1 MGGSVN
7 FLKSNMK
14 LPVIIQIGVSFLV
27 SIALAQD
34 VVNEKAGNS
43 IKVDTRAPSDYQ
55 NCNCQCDSY
64 TWSDGN
70 YIRGNCRSK
79 AKLPGPSQATGL
91 FCYISGSALCSCR
104 DVQRSNSVVDSYG
117 NLRYYSF
124 EACTTPP
131 RNRCQNYGWGSYGG
145 GGNYGDGDFP
155 YCSNSGS
162 NQGSNGGWSGSNSG
176 SPGWSGGSSSGSN
189 GWSSGSNCR
198 HSGCSNYR
206 PSGGSSNYRPGGS
219 TNYRPGGSSNYRP
232 GGSSSNYRPSGS
244 NNRPSLDNI
253 LNGNIRNGNTD
264 DKDAVVF
271 GDA

>member
-7 FLKSNMK
+7 ILKTNMK
-14 LPVIIQIGVSFLV
+14 LAVIGLTTFLA
-27 SIALAQD
+27 SISLAQD

-43 IKVDTRAPSDYQ
+43 IKVDTRAPSTYQ

-104 DVQRSNSVVDSYG
+104 DVQRSTSVVDSYG

-176 SPGWSGGSSSGSN
+176 SGGSSSGSP

-219 TNYRPGGSSNYRP
+219 
-232 GGSSSNYRPSGS
+232 SSSYRPSGS

>member
-1 MGGSVN
+1 MGDSVKI
-7 FLKSNMK
+7 LKTNMK
-14 LPVIIQIGVSFLV
+14 LAVIGLTTFLA
-27 SIALAQD
+27 SISLAQD

-43 IKVDTRAPSDYQ
+43 IKGDTRAPSTYQ

-131 RNRCQNYGWGSYGG
+131 RNQCTNYGWGSYGG
-145 GGNYGDGDFP
+145 SGGNYGDGDFP

-162 NQGSNGGWSGSNSG
+162 NQG
-176 SPGWSGGSSSGSN
+176 
-189 GWSSGSNCR
+189 WSSGS
-198 HSGCSNYR
+198 SN
-206 PSGGSSNYRPGGS
+206 SNYRPGGS
-219 TNYRPGGSSNYRP
+219 TNYRPGGSSSYRP
-232 GGSSSNYRPSGS
+232 GGSSSSYRPSGS
-244 NNRPSLDNI
+244 SSYRPGNSPSLSNI
-253 LNGNIRNGNTD
+253 LNGSIRNGNTGD
-264 DKDAVVF
+264 KNKDKDAVVF
-271 GDA
+271 SDA

>member
-1 MGGSVN
+1 MG
-7 FLKSNMK
+7 
-14 LPVIIQIGVSFLV
+14 
-27 SIALAQD
+27 
-34 VVNEKAGNS
+34 
-43 IKVDTRAPSDYQ
+43 TYQ

-131 RNRCQNYGWGSYGG
+131 RNQCTNYGWGSYGG
-145 GGNYGDGDFP
+145 NGGNYGDGDFP

-162 NQGSNGGWSGSNSG
+162 NSGSNQ
-176 SPGWSGGSSSGSN
+176 
-189 GWSSGSNCR
+189 GWSSGSSNSNYR
-198 HSGCSNYR
+198 PSNSGSSNYR
-206 PSGGSSNYRPGGS
+206 PSGGSSNYRPS
-219 TNYRPGGSSNYRP
+219 GSSSYRP
-232 GGSSSNYRPSGS
+232 GGSSSYRPGGSSSYRPGGSSSSYRPSGS
-244 NNRPSLDNI
+244 SSYRP
-253 LNGNIRNGNTD
+253 GNSPFKQYFEWKYSNGNTGD
-264 DKDAVVF
+264 KNKDKDA
-271 GDA
+271 

>member
-1 MGGSVN
+1 MGGSV
-7 FLKSNMK
+7 KISKTNMK
-14 LPVIIQIGVSFLV
+14 LAVIGLTTLLA
-27 SIALAQD
+27 SISLAQD

-43 IKVDTRAPSDYQ
+43 IKVDTRAPSTYQ

-131 RNRCQNYGWGSYGG
+131 RNQCTNYGWGSYGG
-145 GGNYGDGDFP
+145 NGGNYGDGDFP

-162 NQGSNGGWSGSNSG
+162 NQGWSIGSSNS
-176 SPGWSGGSSSGSN
+176 N
-189 GWSSGSNCR
+189 QGWSSGS
-198 HSGCSNYR
+198 SN
-206 PSGGSSNYRPGGS
+206 SNYRPGGS
-219 TNYRPGGSSNYRP
+219 TNYRPGGSSSSYRP
-232 GGSSSNYRPSGS
+232 SGSSNYRPGNS
-244 NNRPSLDNI
+244 PSLDNI
-253 LNGNIRNGNTD
+253 LNGSIRNGNTGD
-264 DKDAVVF
+264 KNKDKDAVVF
-271 GDA
+271 SDA

>member
-1 MGGSVN
+1 MGGSVKI
-7 FLKSNMK
+7 LKTNMK
-14 LPVIIQIGVSFLV
+14 LAVIGLTTFLA
-27 SIALAQD
+27 SISLAQD

-43 IKVDTRAPSDYQ
+43 IKVDTRAPSTYQ

-131 RNRCQNYGWGSYGG
+131 RNQCTNYGWGSYGG
-145 GGNYGDGDFP
+145 NGGNYGDGDFP

-162 NQGSNGGWSGSNSG
+162 NQGW
-176 SPGWSGGSSSGSN
+176 SSGSSN
-189 GWSSGSNCR
+189 SNQGWSSGS
-198 HSGCSNYR
+198 SN
-206 PSGGSSNYRPGGS
+206 S
-219 TNYRPGGSSNYRP
+219 NYRPGGSSNYRP
-232 GGSSSNYRPSGS
+232 GGSSSYRPSGS
-244 NNRPSLDNI
+244 SSYRPGNSPSLDNI
-253 LNGNIRNGNTD
+253 LNGSIRNGNTGD
-264 DKDAVVF
+264 KNKDKDAVVF
-271 GDA
+271 SDA

>member
-1 MGGSVN
+1 MGGSVKI
-7 FLKSNMK
+7 LKTNMK
-14 LPVIIQIGVSFLV
+14 LAVIGLTTFLA
-27 SIALAQD
+27 SISLAQD

-43 IKVDTRAPSDYQ
+43 IKVDTRAPSTYQ

-104 DVQRSNSVVDSYG
+104 DVQRSSSVVDSYG

-162 NQGSNGGWSGSNSG
+162 NQGSNGGGSGSNSG
-176 SPGWSGGSSSGSN
+176 SPGWSGGSSSGSP

-219 TNYRPGGSSNYRP
+219 SSYRPGGSSNYRP
-232 GGSSSNYRPSGS
+232 GGSSNYRPSGS

>member
-1 MGGSVN
+1 MGGSVKI
-7 FLKSNMK
+7 LKTNMK
-14 LPVIIQIGVSFLV
+14 LAVIGLTTFLA
-27 SIALAQD
+27 SISLAQD

-43 IKVDTRAPSDYQ
+43 IKVDTRAPSTYQ

-131 RNRCQNYGWGSYGG
+131 RNQCTNYGWGSYGG
-145 GGNYGDGDFP
+145 NGGNYGDGDFP

-162 NQGSNGGWSGSNSG
+162 NSGSNQ
-176 SPGWSGGSSSGSN
+176 
-189 GWSSGSNCR
+189 GWSSGSSNSNYR
-198 HSGCSNYR
+198 PSNGGSSNYR
-206 PSGGSSNYRPGGS
+206 PSGGSSNYRPSGS
-219 TNYRPGGSSNYRP
+219 SSYRPGNS
-232 GGSSSNYRPSGS
+232 
-244 NNRPSLDNI
+244 PSLSNI
-253 LNGNIRNGNTD
+253 LNGSIRNGNTGD
-264 DKDAVVF
+264 KNKDKDAVVF
-271 GDA
+271 SDA

>member
-7 FLKSNMK
+7 FYKTNMK
-14 LPVIIQIGVSFLV
+14 LLVIGLTSFLA
-27 SIALAQD
+27 SISLAQD

-43 IKVDTRAPSDYQ
+43 IKVDTRAPSTYQ

-131 RNRCQNYGWGSYGG
+131 RNQCTNYGWGSYGG
-145 GGNYGDGDFP
+145 NGGNYGDGDFP

-162 NQGSNGGWSGSNSG
+162 NQG
-176 SPGWSGGSSSGSN
+176 
-189 GWSSGSNCR
+189 WSSGS
-198 HSGCSNYR
+198 SN
-206 PSGGSSNYRPGGS
+206 SNYRPGGS
-219 TNYRPGGSSNYRP
+219 TNYRPGGSSSYRPGGSFSYRP
-232 GGSSSNYRPSGS
+232 GGSSSYRPGGSSSSYRPSGS
-244 NNRPSLDNI
+244 SNYRPGNSPSLDNI
-253 LNGNIRNGNTD
+253 LNGSIRIGNTGD
-264 DKDAVVF
+264 KNKDKDAVVF
-271 GDA
+271 SDA

>member
-1 MGGSVN
+1 MGGSVKI
-7 FLKSNMK
+7 LQTNMK
-14 LPVIIQIGVSFLV
+14 LAVIGLTTFLA
-27 SIALAQD
+27 SISLAQD

-43 IKVDTRAPSDYQ
+43 IKVDTRAPSTYQ

-131 RNRCQNYGWGSYGG
+131 RNQCTNYGWGSYGG
-145 GGNYGDGDFP
+145 NGGNYGDGDFP

-162 NQGSNGGWSGSNSG
+162 NQG
-176 SPGWSGGSSSGSN
+176 
-189 GWSSGSNCR
+189 WSSGS
-198 HSGCSNYR
+198 SN
-206 PSGGSSNYRPGGS
+206 SNYRPGGS
-219 TNYRPGGSSNYRP
+219 TNYRPGGSSSYRP
-232 GGSSSNYRPSGS
+232 GGSSSYRPGGSSSSYRPSGS
-244 NNRPSLDNI
+244 SNYRPSNSPSLDNI
-253 LNGNIRNGNTD
+253 LNGSIRNGNTGD
-264 DKDAVVF
+264 KNKDKDAVVF
-271 GDA
+271 SDA

>member
-1 MGGSVN
+1 MGSVKI
-7 FLKSNMK
+7 LQTNMK
-14 LPVIIQIGVSFLV
+14 LAVIGLTTFLA
-27 SIALAQD
+27 SISLAQD

-43 IKVDTRAPSDYQ
+43 IKVDTRAPSTYQ

-70 YIRGNCRSK
+70 YI
-79 AKLPGPSQATGL
+79 P
-91 FCYISGSALCSCR
+91 GSALCSCR

-131 RNRCQNYGWGSYGG
+131 RNQCTNYGWGSYGG
-145 GGNYGDGDFP
+145 NGGNYGDGDFP

-162 NQGSNGGWSGSNSG
+162 NQGWSSGSSNSNYRPGG
-176 SPGWSGGSSSGSN
+176 STNYRPGGSSSYRPGGS

-206 PSGGSSNYRPGGS
+206 PSGGSS
-219 TNYRPGGSSNYRP
+219 
-232 GGSSSNYRPSGS
+232 
-244 NNRPSLDNI
+244 
-253 LNGNIRNGNTD
+253 
-264 DKDAVVF
+264 
-271 GDA
+271 

>member
-1 MGGSVN
+1 MG
-7 FLKSNMK
+7 NMK
-14 LPVIIQIGVSFLV
+14 LAVIGLTSFLV
-27 SIALAQD
+27 SISLAQD

-43 IKVDTRAPSDYQ
+43 IKVDTRAPSTYQ

-131 RNRCQNYGWGSYGG
+131 RNQCTNYGWGSYGG
-145 GGNYGDGDFP
+145 NGGNYGDGDFP

-162 NQGSNGGWSGSNSG
+162 NSGSNQ
-176 SPGWSGGSSSGSN
+176 
-189 GWSSGSNCR
+189 GWSSGSSNSNQGWS
-198 HSGCSNYR
+198 SGSSN
-206 PSGGSSNYRPGGS
+206 SNYRPGGS
-219 TNYRPGGSSNYRP
+219 TNYRPGGSS
-232 GGSSSNYRPSGS
+232 SSYRPSGS
-244 NNRPSLDNI
+244 SSYRPGNSPSLDNI
-253 LNGNIRNGNTD
+253 LNGSIRNGNTGD
-264 DKDAVVF
+264 KNKDKDAVVF
-271 GDA
+271 SDA